1 MKKQSAVIWITV
13 IAVSFLL
20 LGILADRY
28 LLGSLGGGEPTVLE
42 RLTRDL
48 DLTNEQKIKIGG
60 FLDDEDAA
68 IERIV
73 DSHRESFSIAVRDV
87 RDDTRAKIRGVL
99 DETQAE
105 IFDSGGFFSK

>member
-1 MKKQSAVIWITV
+1 MKKQSAALWIAV
-13 IAVSFLL
+13 IAVSFLF
-20 LGILADRY
+20 LGILADRF
-28 LLGSLGGGEPTVLE
+28 LLTSRGGGEPTVLE
-42 RLTRDL
+42 RLACDL
-48 DLTNEQKIKIGG
+48 DLTDEQKVRIGG

-87 RDDTRAKIRGVL
+87 RDETRTKIRGVL